1 MLYGR
6 LTAACFRFIEKNNKF
21 LYYENMSY
29 TVKNYI
35 EDKNLLPFYLCGDS
49 LTVLNMLPD
58 NSVDMVITSPPYWG
72 KREYSSG
79 GIGQE
84 QKYTDFIES
93 MLKISEQ
100 IFRVLKNTGSFWL
113 NIGDTYKNKSMLG
126 IPWRIA
132 IKMMDDQHWI
142 MRNEIIWNK
151 VKGGMDNSTDKLG
164 NVHEQ
169 FFHFVKQPKYFYDVD
184 SIRLNPHKAIVK
196 NGSVISAT
204 GVSGVRYKRQIELST
219 CLTDTEKQNAMND
232 LNKILE
238 AIQRGEISDFRMV
251 IRNQQRTTLSDS
263 IKVSGRA
270 KEIKDKG
277 YYFLKYNPKG
287 AKPRDVW
294 DIIPEDTQNRSVHFA
309 PFPED
314 LCKIPILATCPEGG
328 IVLDPFMGTGT
339 SMEVAYSLGRKSIGI
354 DIAQEYIDFARE
366 RTQPTL
372 FEASNA

>member
-1 MLYGR
+1 
-6 LTAACFRFIEKNNKF
+6 
-21 LYYENMSY
+21 MSY

-169 FFHFVKQPKYFYDVD
+169 FFHFVKQPKYFYQGL
-184 SIRLNPHKAIVK
+184 R
-196 NGSVISAT
+196 
-204 GVSGVRYKRQIELST
+204 
-219 CLTDTEKQNAMND
+219 
-232 LNKILE
+232 
-238 AIQRGEISDFRMV
+238 
-251 IRNQQRTTLSDS
+251 
-263 IKVSGRA
+263 
-270 KEIKDKG
+270 
-277 YYFLKYNPKG
+277 
-287 AKPRDVW
+287 
-294 DIIPEDTQNRSVHFA
+294 IINTFKMY
-309 PFPED
+309 
-314 LCKIPILATCPEGG
+314 CI
-328 IVLDPFMGTGT
+328 
-339 SMEVAYSLGRKSIGI
+339 
-354 DIAQEYIDFARE
+354 
-366 RTQPTL
+366 
-372 FEASNA
+372 

>member
-1 MLYGR
+1 ML
-6 LTAACFRFIEKNNKF
+6 
-21 LYYENMSY
+21 Y

-35 EDKNLLPFYLCGDS
+35 EDKNLFPFYLCGDS
-49 LTVLNMLPD
+49 LTVLDMLPD

-72 KREYSSG
+72 KREYAGG

-84 QKYTDFIES
+84 EKYIDFIES
-93 MLKISEQ
+93 MLKISSQ
-100 IFRVLKNTGSFWL
+100 IFRILKNTGSFWL

-132 IKMMDDQHWI
+132 IKMMDEQHWI
-142 MRNEIIWNK
+142 MRNEVIWNK

-184 SIRLNPHKAIVK
+184 SIRLNPHKVIVK

-219 CLTDTEKQNAMND
+219 CLTDAEKQNAMND

-238 AIQRGEISDFRMV
+238 AMQHGEISDFRMV
-251 IRNQQRTTLSDS
+251 IRNQQRTTHSDS

-287 AKPRDVW
+287 AKLRDVW
-294 DIIPEDTQNRSVHFA
+294 DIIPEDTQNRLVHFA
-309 PFPED
+309 PFPGD
-314 LCKIPILATCPEGG
+314 LCKIPILATCPENG

-354 DIAQEYIDFARE
+354 DISQEYVDFARK

-372 FEASNA
+372 FEAINA